1 MQKLKGKPMLN
12 DLLFRLRAIFR
23 RPAAESEL
31 DEELLFHLENQ
42 VRRYTEAGLSREE
55 ADPMTFGV
63 VALVLAA
70 VAALASY
77 VPARR
82 AMKVDRHR
90 LPP

>member
-1 MQKLKGKPMLN
+1 VLKLVIGRSLMFTAAGIAAGWGTAAILTGFLSTMLYG
-12 DLLFRLRAIFR
+12 A
-23 RPAAESEL
+23 RPIEPL
-31 DEELLFHLENQ
+31 TF
-42 VRRYTEAGLSREE
+42 AG
-55 ADPMTFGV
+55 